1 MSFSDSGS
9 WNNIDKI
16 KTMKNNYCLETS
28 YENLICRTFRSQI
41 TSRNVVIISAYR
53 NMVAINDGIKYKN
66 ETSEKQFLILKQF
79 LGKAL
84 SKFLKRNL
92 TNSERNCISSLI
104 QETNNAI
111 FLQQVDIIIEKALI
125 ITGRFKEY

>member
-16 KTMKNNYCLETS
+16 KIMKNNYCLGIS
-28 YENLICRTFRSQI
+28 YENLICRALRSQI
-41 TSRNVVIISAYR
+41 TSRNVVIVSAYR
-53 NMVAINDGIKYKN
+53 NMVAINDGINFKN
-66 ETSEKQFLILKQF
+66 ETSEKQFHILKQF

-84 SKFLKRNL
+84 SKFLKRTL
-92 TNSERNCISSLI
+92 TNNERNCISSLI

-111 FLQQVDIIIEKALI
+111 FLQQVDMIIEKALI
-125 ITGRFKEY
+125 KTDRFKEY